1 MEEIVRVFGLNWK
14 LLIIQAVNFGVLL
27 LALWYFLYRPV
38 LKMLDARREKIE
50 EGVKSA
56 EKSQER
62 LREIEGERDTVLK
75 DATKSA
81 EELLGSSKERAQEQA
96 SQIVN
101 DANTRADSILVS
113 AEQRA
118 QEAKEQALRES
129 KEEIGRAA
137 VLAAERIL
145 KDSKQ

>member
-1 MEEIVRVFGLNWK
+1 MEEIVKVFGLNWK
-14 LLIIQAVNFGVLL
+14 LLIVQAVNFGVLL

-38 LKMLDARREKIE
+38 LKMLDTRREKIE

-75 DATKSA
+75 EATKSA
-81 EELLGSSKERAQEQA
+81 EELLASSKERAQEQA

-129 KEEIGRAA
+129 KAEIGKAA

-145 KDSKQ
+145 KEKQS